1 LGLKLEVTVV
11 EDDVGNDEKGVAD
24 SEDEDLSEEEPVGLQ
39 CGGVD
44 KRTV

>member
-1 LGLKLEVTVV
+1 MEVSVV
-11 EDDVGNDEKGVAD
+11 EDDVGNDEKRVAD
-24 SEDEDLSEEEPVGLQ
+24 SEKEDLSNNEVRELQ